1 ALQSGK
7 GRIVDKRLHVVEH
20 ADRHDVGASTH
31 PAEHGAYRRR
41 LAVAI
46 DPRFLF
52 TGLPGLECVDGIL
65 ESEIQEDGRV
75 AFVQERKQLCHA
87 LVPPFPPPESQ
98 LSDTQNALRLP
109 IKRGT
114 SRSSPLARI
123 LPSPEE
129 SLVTLREL
137 PLDLRSTLGA
147 IILVF
152 ARRFFA

>member
-1 ALQSGK
+1 GSNCVMLSFLRSPHPNRNY
-7 GRIVDKRLHVVEH
+7 RI
-20 ADRHDVGASTH
+20 
-31 PAEHGAYRRR
+31 
-41 LAVAI
+41 
-46 DPRFLF
+46 
-52 TGLPGLECVDGIL
+52 
-65 ESEIQEDGRV
+65 
-75 AFVQERKQLCHA
+75 RK
-87 LVPPFPPPESQ
+87 
-98 LSDTQNALRLP
+98 NALRLP

-152 ARRFFA
+152 ARRFFAERRPRRQQAQDAGNRGCLRVRHRLLRIVPLGATE